1 MKKLFIYYSLSNNG
15 DVVSEEFKKKGYEI
29 RKVITKRKYPKSMFF
44 RILVGGYKARILI
57 GGYKASFNKK
67 DKLLDFDS
75 DISDYKKIVIGSPIW
90 NDRLSAPINS
100 VISLLDLSDKDVSF
114 VLYSASGNGEK
125 AKEKIKSLF
134 GVDAT
139 ILKEPK
145 KHKEELKKLKE
156 VL

>member
-1 MKKLFIYYSLSNNG
+1 MKKLFIYYSLSENG

-44 RILVGGYKARILI
+44 RILV

-100 VISLLDLSDKDVSF
+100 VVSLLDLSDKDVSF

-125 AKEKIKSLF
+125 AKEKIKKLF
-134 GVDAT
+134 GVDAVV
-139 ILKEPK
+139 LKEPK
-145 KHKEELKKLKE
+145 KHKEELEKIKDI
-156 VL
+156 